1 MAEITLKSP
10 IKLVTSG
17 NVPNTDNLSQ
27 GEIAVGY
34 SVSNEELYRD
44 KGRIFFNIDGQILDP
59 IKDCIDLSY
68 NVQSNT
74 LNAIDSRIGAAGGIA
89 SLDSTGKV
97 PSSQL
102 PSYVDDV
109 LEFTNKTQFP
119 QSGEAGKIYVDLETN
134 SCYRWGGST
143 YIEISSPLTI
153 GVTAGTAFDG
163 AKGKEAATNAL
174 GAIKTVDY
182 KLGTGLQF
190 FNGDASSP
198 NTNPAVTIKIPNAKY
213 VEGGTSTEGILNG
226 TQVDLLYNSISSI
239 EKDKA
244 TVSYGDTFN
253 VGYYLITNKN
263 SKQYFTISI
272 PSATADS
279 YENGVT
285 YLGKAGVMSAK
296 DKTKLDYIDVD
307 AIVTNVKLVCETI

>member
-34 SVSNEELYRD
+34 SVFGDELYRD

-68 NVQSNT
+68 NVQSDT
-74 LNAIDSRIGAAGGIA
+74 LNAINNKIGAAGGIA

-198 NTNPAVTIKIPNAKY
+198 NTNPAVTVKIPNAKY

-239 EKDKA
+239 EKDTT
-244 TVSYGDTFN
+244 TVPGSDTFN
-253 VGYYLITNKN
+253 IGYDLITNRN
-263 SKQYFTISI
+263 SKQHFIISI

-279 YENGVT
+279 YKNGVT
-285 YLGKAGVMSAK
+285 YMGTAGVMSAE
-296 DKTKLDYIDVD
+296 DKTKLDYIDVN

>member
-17 NVPNTDNLSQ
+17 NVPNTDNLSR

-34 SVSNEELYRD
+34 SVFGDELYRD

-68 NVQSNT
+68 NVQSDT
-74 LNAIDSRIGAAGGIA
+74 LNAINNKIGAAGGIA

-190 FNGDASSP
+190 FNGDTSSP
-198 NTNPAVTIKIPNAKY
+198 NTIPAVTVKIPNAKY
-213 VEGGTSTEGILNG
+213 VDGASTEGILNG

-239 EKDKA
+239 EKDTT
-244 TVSYGDTFN
+244 TVPGSDTFN
-253 VGYYLITNKN
+253 IGYDLITNRN
-263 SKQYFTISI
+263 SKQHFIISI

-279 YENGVT
+279 YKNGVT
-285 YLGKAGVMSAK
+285 YMGTAGVMSAE
-296 DKTKLDYIDVD
+296 DKTKLDYIDVN

>member
-17 NVPNTDNLSQ
+17 NVPNTNNLSR

-34 SVSNEELYRD
+34 NVSNEELYRD

-109 LEFTNKTQFP
+109 LEFTKTQFP

-174 GAIKTVDY
+174 GAIKKVDY

-198 NTNPAVTIKIPNAKY
+198 NTNPAVTVKIPNAKY
-213 VEGGTSTEGILNG
+213 VSDGASTEGILNG

-263 SKQYFTISI
+263 SKQSFTISI

-285 YLGKAGVMSAK
+285 YLGKAGVMSAR
-296 DKTKLDYIDVD
+296 DKTKLDHIDVD

>member
-34 SVSNEELYRD
+34 NVSNEVLYRD

-74 LNAIDSRIGAAGGIA
+74 LNTINNKIGAAGGIA

-102 PSYVDDV
+102 PSYVDDI

-119 QSGEAGKIYVDLETN
+119 QSGEAGKIYVDLEN
-134 SCYRWGGST
+134 NKCYRWGGST
-143 YIEISSPLTI
+143 YIEISSPVTI
-153 GVTAGTAFDG
+153 GETAGTAFDG

-198 NTNPAVTIKIPNAKY
+198 NTTPAVTVKIPNAKY
-213 VEGGTSTEGILNG
+213 VEDGTSTEGILNG
-226 TQVDLLYNSISSI
+226 TQVDLLYNSISGI
-239 EKDKA
+239 EKDTA

-272 PSATADS
+272 PAATANS
-279 YENGVT
+279 QENGVT
-285 YLGKAGVMSAK
+285 NLGKAGVMSAN
-296 DKTKLDYIDVD
+296 DKTKLDSINVD

>member
-1 MAEITLKSP
+1 MFRVI
-10 IKLVTSG
+10 
-17 NVPNTDNLSQ
+17 NT
-27 GEIAVGY
+27 
-34 SVSNEELYRD
+34 
-44 KGRIFFNIDGQILDP
+44 
-59 IKDCIDLSY
+59 
-68 NVQSNT
+68 
-74 LNAIDSRIGAAGGIA
+74 IDSRIGAAGGIA

-153 GVTAGTAFDG
+153 GITAGTAFDG

-198 NTNPAVTIKIPNAKY
+198 NTNPVVTVKIPNAKY
-213 VEGGTSTEGILNG
+213 VEDGTSTEGILNG

-239 EKDKA
+239 ERDTA
-244 TVSYGDTFN
+244 TVPGSDTFN
-253 VGYYLITNKN
+253 VGYYLTTNKN
-263 SKQYFTISI
+263 SKQHFTISI

-279 YENGVT
+279 YKNGVT
-285 YLGKAGVMSAK
+285 YLGTAGAMSAE

>member
-17 NVPNTDNLSQ
+17 NVPNTDNLSR

-34 SVSNEELYRD
+34 SVFGDELYRD

-68 NVQSNT
+68 NVQSDT
-74 LNAIDSRIGAAGGIA
+74 LNAINNKIGAAGGIA

-198 NTNPAVTIKIPNAKY
+198 NTNPAVTVKIPNAKY
-213 VEGGTSTEGILNG
+213 VENGTSTEGILNG

-263 SKQYFTISI
+263 SKQPFTISI

-285 YLGKAGVMSAK
+285 YLGKAGVMSAR
-296 DKTKLDYIDVD
+296 DKTKLDHIDVN

>member
-17 NVPNTDNLSQ
+17 NVPNTNNLSQ
-27 GEIAVGY
+27 GEIAVGC

-74 LNAIDSRIGAAGGIA
+74 LNTINNKIGAAGGIA

-119 QSGEAGKIYVDLETN
+119 LSGETGKIYVDLETN
-134 SCYRWGGST
+134 KCYRWGGST

-190 FNGDASSP
+190 FNGDTLSP
-198 NTNPAVTIKIPNAKY
+198 NTTPAVTVKIPDAKY
-213 VEGGTSTEGILNG
+213 VSDGASTEGILNG

-239 EKDKA
+239 EKDTN
-244 TVSYGDTFN
+244 TVPDSDTFN
-253 VGYYLITNKN
+253 VSYNLITNRN
-263 SKQYFTISI
+263 SKQLFTISI

-279 YENGVT
+279 YKNGVT
-285 YLGKAGVMSAK
+285 HLGTAGVMSAE